1 MLNKIVFAVALISSS
16 AVFAASSNNTAVISD
31 NENVTIVADAGKN
44 WAIAAT
50 SQTNGLTKLREF
62 YDMGA
67 LGVQQ
72 IDYVVNCADQKLSL
86 AGFTVLPTT
95 VAQSEKSNDRTLA
108 DLSFY
113 TPVIQH
119 DKNILNN
126 VCGGNFVVRNARA
139 SN

>member
-1 MLNKIVFAVALISSS
+1 MLNKIVFAAALISSS
-16 AVFAASSNNTAVISD
+16 TVFAASSNNTAVISD
-31 NENVTIVADAGKN
+31 NEKFTIVADAGKN

-62 YDMGA
+62 YDMGD

-86 AGFTVLPTT
+86 AGFTVLPTA
-95 VAQSEKSNDRTLA
+95 VVQSEKSNDRTLA

-119 DKNILNN
+119 DKNILNS
-126 VCGGNFVVRNARA
+126 VCNDNFFVRSAQAAN
-139 SN
+139 

>member
-1 MLNKIVFAVALISSS
+1 MLNKIVFAVSLISSS

-50 SQTNGLTKLREF
+50 SHTNGLTKVREF
-62 YDMGA
+62 YDMGT

>member
-1 MLNKIVFAVALISSS
+1 MLNKIVIAAAFISSS
-16 AVFAASSNNTAVISD
+16 AAFAASSNNTVVISD

-50 SQTNGLTKLREF
+50 SQINGLVKMREF

-95 VAQSEKSNDRTLA
+95 VAQSEKPNDRTYA

-126 VCGGNFVVRNARA
+126 VCGGNFVVRNAQA
-139 SN
+139 NN

>member
-1 MLNKIVFAVALISSS
+1 MLNTIVFAAALISSS
-16 AVFAASSNNTAVISD
+16 TAFAASSNNTVVISD

-95 VAQSEKSNDRTLA
+95 VTQSENSNDRTLA